1 MMNIVKKGYALKVY
15 TDYLKNLYDLHSD
28 LPFLPERM
36 KIIKCNKLVV
46 ILFEENYVLHIRAL

>member
-15 TDYLKNLYDLHSD
+15 LDYLKNLYDLHSD